1 MATALE
7 ILLFLRSY
15 SVFLAILSW
24 FSHRLGHET
33 LSLNLNGGLY
43 GMRKHAY
50 RQMSSQRAPV
60 QIFLVLKA
68 FKSIME

>member
-15 SVFLAILSW
+15 SVFLAVLSW
-24 FSHRLGHET
+24 LSYRLGHEA
-33 LSLNLNGGLY
+33 LSLHLNGGLD
-43 GMRKHAY
+43 GIRKHAY
-50 RQMSSQRAPV
+50 MQISIQRVPV

-68 FKSIME
+68 FK